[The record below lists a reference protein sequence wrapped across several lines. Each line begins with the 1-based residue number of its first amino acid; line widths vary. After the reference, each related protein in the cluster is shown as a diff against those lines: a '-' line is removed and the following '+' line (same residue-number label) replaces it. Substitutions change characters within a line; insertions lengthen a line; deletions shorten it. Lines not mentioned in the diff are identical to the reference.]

1 MSDKKESPRITVSN
15 YTKIWNLDWVIYAIE
30 GKKLPIPA
38 NLRLVGIFVA
48 CFIFWSLLGKILFF
62 IPGVYTYAF
71 LPGVSA
77 WLIAKQKLDGKAPHK
92 WLLGM
97 IFYWLRPKHLHRYR
111 KVEHNKRYV
120 YTSKIAYRA
129 YRKRRESA

>member
-1 MSDKKESPRITVSN
+1 MSENQQESPRVTVQN
-15 YTKIWNLDWVIYAIE
+15 YTKIWTLDWVIYAIE

-38 NLRLVGIFVA
+38 NFRIIGIFLASEV
-48 CFIFWSLLGKILFF
+48 FWIIAGKILFF
-62 IPGVYTYAF
+62 LPGSYTFLF
-71 LPGVSA
+71 LPIVTT

-97 IFYWLRPKHLHRYR
+97 VFYWLRPKHLHRYR

-120 YTSKIAYRA
+120 YKSKVVYRNT
-129 YRKRRESA
+129 RERA

>member
-1 MSDKKESPRITVSN
+1 MTVQN
-15 YTKIWNLDWVIYAIE
+15 YTKIWTLDWVIYAIE

-38 NLRLVGIFVA
+38 NFRIIGIFLASEV
-48 CFIFWSLLGKILFF
+48 FWIIAGKILFF
-62 IPGVYTYAF
+62 LPGSYTFLF
-71 LPGVSA
+71 LPIVTT

-97 IFYWLRPKHLHRYR
+97 VFYWLRPKHLHRYR

-120 YTSKIAYRA
+120 YKSKVVYRNT
-129 YRKRRESA
+129 RERA